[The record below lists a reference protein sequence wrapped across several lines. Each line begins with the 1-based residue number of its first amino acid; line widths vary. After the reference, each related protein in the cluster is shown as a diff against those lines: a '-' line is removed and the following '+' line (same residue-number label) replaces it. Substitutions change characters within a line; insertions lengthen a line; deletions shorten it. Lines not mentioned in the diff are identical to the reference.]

1 MARFLQTNV
10 MGNLHRVY
18 FHDKVPLKLCYVC
31 FHEILMSKF
40 LFQPVL
46 SEQAIKSESQNSP
59 LPQSQTSTEIPKAMG
74 VVPKLD
80 LLQPLRSEEN
90 IDEEVDLSELNLKCE
105 TNEFGALEVITPANS
120 TQSTQNPTSEADD
133 SDLDLICRET
143 VQTTPPKPPAPSVSI
158 PVTDPKVSKEVPAKK
173 DLKVKDDEI
182 LCCGGCGCYG
192 MAGEFF
198 NTEACSNSC
207 QNRIVQKNR
216 EKEKKE
222 RELAIQKQRREQRK
236 KEQREAKEKEQKVT
250 VTKTEPNQEDSEEDD
265 DDEDAAD
272 EDEESVRLPF
282 DSPHPWLDNVKGFS
296 WTRYLECTNSRGA
309 PAKLFNTPYPPG
321 PNFFKVGHRLEAIDS
336 EHPAL
341 ICVASVAQV
350 QGFRI
355 LVHFDGFSRAHDFW
369 ENANS
374 PNLFPVGWCET
385 HKQKLMPPPGL
396 DLFSWKS
403 YLESNRFQAAP
414 KEAFYHFARP
424 HKPNE
429 LNGWKIGLKLEAVDR
444 SNTSLVCVAT
454 ITNVM
459 DGRVLIHFDGWDLDY
474 DYWVTPSSPYIHP
487 KGIDHVF
494 LMTFLKKRKKKK
506 KNRNFLIFLFMF
518 RMVC

>member
-1 MARFLQTNV
+1 MCVFTIFFRSEV
-10 MGNLHRVY
+10 
-18 FHDKVPLKLCYVC
+18 KCYVRIEVSRI
-31 FHEILMSKF
+31 FP
-40 LFQPVL
+40 LF
-46 SEQAIKSESQNSP
+46 
-59 LPQSQTSTEIPKAMG
+59 
-74 VVPKLD
+74 
-80 LLQPLRSEEN
+80 
-90 IDEEVDLSELNLKCE
+90 
-105 TNEFGALEVITPANS
+105 
-120 TQSTQNPTSEADD
+120 
-133 SDLDLICRET
+133 
-143 VQTTPPKPPAPSVSI
+143 
-158 PVTDPKVSKEVPAKK
+158 
-173 DLKVKDDEI
+173 
-182 LCCGGCGCYG
+182 
-192 MAGEFF
+192 
-198 NTEACSNSC
+198 
-207 QNRIVQKNR
+207 
-216 EKEKKE
+216 
-222 RELAIQKQRREQRK
+222 LAIQKQRREQRK

-250 VTKTEPNQEDSEEDD
+250 VTKTEPSQEDSEEDD
-265 DDEDAAD
+265 DDDDAD

-321 PNFFKVGHRLEAIDS
+321 PNLFKVGHRLEAIDS

-355 LVHFDGFSRAHDFW
+355 LVHFDGFSKAHDFW

-424 HKPNE
+424 HRPNE

-487 KGIDHVF
+487 KG
-494 LMTFLKKRKKKK
+494 KKQ
-506 KNRNFLIFLFMF
+506 IFDANI
-518 RMVC
+518 